1 MELSDKDIIIN
12 RYDLFDN
19 HQLIGEGDEGLVF
32 NYDDKYAV
40 KMFRDCDN
48 RSQLVKLRL
57 KLMKL
62 KEMMSIHDDNIN
74 LPLGFVSFDGENVH
88 GIYSR
93 LIKHNKLFDFN
104 DLTLI
109 NDKSERARYL
119 IEGDNILQRIHEKG
133 FIVGDVKPDNIMIN
147 DLDEVVYIDC
157 DNYKYKNYLFD
168 TIPTR
173 AGFYFRVYGHDLAY
187 QDNDKLVYTIM
198 ALELLTG
205 DEAFNVRQNHEGLI
219 RAVKRLNLDSDVE
232 RELREIISP
241 KRDKPYVGETIKKMI
256 KK

>member
-1 MELSDKDIIIN
+1 MELSNKDIIIN
-12 RYDLFDN
+12 KNDLFDN
-19 HQLIGEGDEGLVF
+19 HQLIGEGDEGLVY
-32 NYDDKYAV
+32 NYDDKYAI
-40 KMFRDCDN
+40 KIFRNCDN
-48 RSQLVKLRL
+48 RSQLTKL
-57 KLMKL
+57 KLKLLKL
-62 KEMMSIHDDNIN
+62 KDMMSIHDRNIN

-104 DLTLI
+104 DLSLI
-109 NDKSERARYL
+109 NDKRERARYL
-119 IEGDNILQRIHEKG
+119 IEGDNILQRIHSNG

-147 DLDEVVYIDC
+147 DSDEVVYIDC
-157 DNYKYKNYLFD
+157 DNYKFKNYLFD

-173 AGFYFRVYGHDLAY
+173 AGFYYRVYGHDLAY

-205 DEAFNVRQNHEGLI
+205 DLDFNVYQSHEGLI
-219 RAVKRLNLDSDVE
+219 RAVKRLHLDPETEND
-232 RELREIISP
+232 LRTIISP
-241 KRDKPYVGETIKKMI
+241 IRNKPYVGETIKKMI